1 MATLIKR
8 YGMFTTNGNKMVG
21 RIAEAGK
28 KLAAEDGCGKNAWAF
43 AYSLMDSIASE
54 LSPENLHCDGEA
66 PIAYVRSKLKQL
78 NTVQAELE
86 TYCLNN
92 WLETPHSMDNA
103 Y

>member
-43 AYSLMDSIASE
+43 AYRE
-54 LSPENLHCDGEA
+54 LQKLSYAKDFEECTDTDVREQVFS
-66 PIAYVRSKLKQL
+66 YVTEDYPTS
-78 NTVQAELE
+78 NF
-86 TYCLNN
+86 YI
-92 WLETPHSMDNA
+92 
-103 Y
+103 

>member
-43 AYSLMDSIASE
+43 AYRE
-54 LSPENLHCDGEA
+54 LQKLSYAKDFEECTDTDVREQVYS
-66 PIAYVRSKLKQL
+66 YV
-78 NTVQAELE
+78 VGDEDVPF
-86 TYCLNN
+86 YI
-92 WLETPHSMDNA
+92 
-103 Y
+103 